1 MRETKRERE
10 RVEIQGFSKENNSK
24 NEETDRMYE
33 KDKRM
38 VTINIVVLFDRIGND

>member
-1 MRETKRERE
+1 M
-10 RVEIQGFSKENNSK
+10 EIQGFSKENNSK